1 MNGMNSLENNETRAT
16 SLKFEADH
24 MDVYLIDG
32 RMLRVP
38 LEWYPR
44 LERASMRQKKNF
56 EWLYDGLAIH
66 WPDIDE
72 DLSVAGFLRG
82 ERAPRTPAYLYG
94 IWSEE
99 VTRERAAAEAK
110 DRAKRTLLRAPRKKA
125 VKAKH

>member
-1 MNGMNSLENNETRAT
+1 MNSLDNNETRAT
-16 SLKFEADH
+16 SLKFVEDY
-24 MDVYLIDG
+24 MDVYLEDG

-44 LERASMRQKKNF
+44 LERASMRQRKKF

-94 IWSEE
+94 IWSEKL
-99 VTRERAAAEAK
+99 TRERAEIEAK
-110 DRAKRTLLRAPRKKA
+110 DRAKRSSLRTPRRKIA
-125 VKAKH
+125 KAKH